1 MISSYRNLTHSS
13 IPVGLYAGIS
23 LLPDKG
29 DKHSAMEH
37 SVESHSGR
45 ELLRKLIF
53 DQYGSSNPSFTTL
66 KNEKPSA
73 KQDDKVLSVS
83 FSHTSESVAAVISKK
98 WVVGIDMESSY
109 RQVNDHLL
117 KRMKHENEAFKLYE
131 RNPIIRIWTMKEAAL
146 KAIGTGLRQPMNS
159 VHIESVKRQTF
170 SVRFHNGIESEIIS
184 FQMWDQW
191 ISICYIQPELTTS
204 FLSEVYVPI

>member
-13 IPVGLYAGIS
+13 IPEGLYAGIS
-23 LLPDKG
+23 RLPDK
-29 DKHSAMEH
+29 DKNHSAMEH

-45 ELLRKLIF
+45 ELLRKLIL
-53 DQYGSSNPSFTTL
+53 DQYGSSKPSFTTL

-73 KQDDKVLSVS
+73 KQNDRVLSVS

-98 WVVGIDMESSY
+98 WVVGVDMESSD
-109 RQVNDHLL
+109 RKVSDRLF

-159 VHIESVKRQTF
+159 VNISFVEEETF
-170 SVRFHNGIESEIIS
+170 RVQFHNGIESEITS
-184 FQMWDQW
+184 FQKWDQW

-204 FLSEVYVPI
+204 FLSDAYVPI